1 MTVTCVPAKVPRV
14 SSMNTPAPFLRLLA
28 VSAFLL
34 PVTVA
39 GPLTG
44 PSAALAAEPIRIL
57 VLKEHGVG
65 SPTLAQPYL
74 DRFVANAAK
83 QNDWSDAKG
92 QYYVTRAAA
101 EDYIRTEKPHYGILS
116 LAAFLDFR
124 IKYGLEVLGKVA
136 VSLVGGQQY
145 FLISKTET
153 NLNGCKG
160 KKLASDHISDERP
173 LSDAER
179 RFVERVVSR
188 GAFEVEDFE
197 LVPTRRP
204 LQTINAVLTG
214 KADCALVDDA
224 QMGELSK
231 LPGTADVKTAWTS
244 PKLPPMVVT
253 AFPSAPTAERLRF
266 QRNFD
271 EVCARETKAA
281 CAEVGISSLDKASAS
296 DYAEVVEAYGN

>member
-1 MTVTCVPAKVPRV
+1 MA
-14 SSMNTPAPFLRLLA
+14 LLA
-28 VSAFLL
+28 GL
-34 PVTVA
+34 PVA
-39 GPLTG
+39 
-44 PSAALAAEPIRIL
+44 PSLASEPIRIL

-74 DRFVANAAK
+74 DRFVANAAT
-83 QNDWSDAKG
+83 QNEWSDAKG

-101 EDYIRTEKPHYGILS
+101 EDYIRTDKPHYGIMS

-124 IKYGLEVLGKVA
+124 IKYGLEVLGKVS

-160 KKLASDHISDERP
+160 KKLASDHISEERP
-173 LSDAER
+173 VPEPER
-179 RFVERVVSR
+179 RFIEQVVAR

-231 LPGTADVKTAWTS
+231 LPGTESVKTAWAS

-271 EVCARETKAA
+271 KVCNGDTKPA
-281 CAEVGISSLDKASAS
+281 CAEVGISSLDMASAA
-296 DYAEVVEAYGN
+296 DYAEVVQAYGN